1 MIALAWSAVKV
12 GYALGFGFGLAGLLG
27 WVERKQ
33 SAVLQDRIGANRA
46 DIFGWRIIGL
56 FHPLADGIKLMTKE
70 DFVPRGVL
78 RPFHGLAPALSLGC
92 GLLCLAALPFG
103 GEFQMAG
110 RTWSLQ
116 PWPSPVGLVYVLA
129 FLGLGVHGVVM
140 AGYASGSNYGLLGG
154 LRGAAQMVAY
164 EVCMAAVLA
173 GPMFLYGTLDLQ
185 EAVRA
190 QGRLIGGVLPAWGVF
205 TQPLAFLL
213 FLVAGTA
220 ASKRIPF
227 DLPEGES
234 EIVGYHVEYAGM
246 KFGMFMISDFVENI
260 VVCGLGAAL
269 FLGGWQVPF
278 VSLAGPLGAVLMLAA
293 FLAKTCALLFLLM
306 QVRWTLPRLR
316 FDQLLDLGWKSLLPL
331 ALANFMLTVW
341 AVWLLRRLSWL

>member
-1 MIALAWSAVKV
+1 MMLLLWSAVKV
-12 GYALGFGFGLAGLLG
+12 GGALGFGLGLAGFLG

-46 DIFGWRIIGL
+46 DIFGLRIIGL
-56 FHPLADGIKLMTKE
+56 FHPVADGIKLMTKE
-70 DFVPRGVL
+70 DFVPQNVL
-78 RPFHGLAPALSLGC
+78 RPFHALAPALSLGC
-92 GLLCLAALPFG
+92 CLICLAALPFG
-103 GEFQMAG
+103 GDVEVAN

-116 PWPSPVGLVYVLA
+116 PLASPVGLVYVLA
-129 FLGLGVHGVVM
+129 FMGLGVHGVVM
-140 AGYASGSNYGLLGG
+140 AGYASDSNYGLLGG

-164 EVCMAAVLA
+164 EVCMAAILA

-185 EAVRA
+185 EAVRW
-190 QGRLIGGVLPAWGVF
+190 QGRLLGGFLPAWGVF

-227 DLPEGES
+227 DLR
-234 EIVGYHVEYAGM
+234 YHVEYSGM
-246 KFGMFMISDFVENI
+246 KFGMFMMSDFVENI

-278 VSLAGPLGAVLMLAA
+278 VHLSGLLGALVMLVS
-293 FLAKTCALLFLLM
+293 FSVKTCALLFLLM

-331 ALANFMLTVW
+331 ALANFIITVW
-341 AVWLLRRLSWL
+341 GCYLWR

>member
-1 MIALAWSAVKV
+1 MILAAWALAKV
-12 GYALGFGFGLAGLLG
+12 AGALGFGLGLAGLLG

-46 DIFGWRIIGL
+46 DILGLRVIGL
-56 FHPLADGIKLMTKE
+56 FHPIADALKLMSKE
-70 DFVPRGVL
+70 DFVPARALGV
-78 RPFHGLAPALSLGC
+78 FHAAAPALSLGC

-103 GEFQMAG
+103 GTVEALG

-116 PWPSPVGLVYVLA
+116 PWASPAGLLYVMALLA
-129 FLGLGVHGVVM
+129 VGVHGVVM

-164 EVCMAAVLA
+164 EVCTAAILA

-185 EAVRA
+185 QAVRW
-190 QGRLIGGVLPAWGVF
+190 QGRLLAGVLPAWGVF
-205 TQPLAFLL
+205 TQPLAFVL
-213 FLVAGTA
+213 FLAAGMA

-234 EIVGYHVEYAGM
+234 EIVGYHVAYSGM
-246 KFGMFMISDFVENI
+246 KFGMFMMADFIENI
-260 VVCGLGAAL
+260 VVCGLGTTL
-269 FLGGWQVPF
+269 FLGGWQIPF
-278 VSLAGPLGAVLMLAA
+278 VALTGPLGGALMVAS
-293 FLAKTCALLFLLM
+293 FSAKTCALLFLLM

-316 FDQLLDLGWKSLLPL
+316 FDQLLDLGWKSVLPL
-331 ALANFMLTVW
+331 ALFNFLATVW
-341 AVWLLRRLSWL
+341 GVYLWR

>member
-1 MIALAWSAVKV
+1 MIPLAWSAAMV
-12 GYALGFGFGLAGLLG
+12 GYALVFGLGLAGFLG

-46 DIFGWRIIGL
+46 DVFGWRIIGL
-56 FHPLADGIKLMTKE
+56 FHPVADGIKLMTKE
-70 DFVPRGVL
+70 DFVPRHVL

-92 GLLCLAALPFG
+92 CLACLAALPFG
-103 GEFQMAG
+103 GEFQAFG
-110 RTWSLQ
+110 RAWNLQ
-116 PWPSPVGLVYVLA
+116 PWPSPVGLVYILA
-129 FLGLGVHGVVM
+129 LLGLGVHGVIM
-140 AGYASGSNYGLLGG
+140 AGYAANSNYGLLGG

-190 QGRLIGGVLPAWGVF
+190 QGRLIAGILPAWGVF

-213 FLVAGTA
+213 FLVAGMA

-234 EIVGYHVEYAGM
+234 EIVGYHVEYSGM
-246 KFGMFMISDFVENI
+246 KFGMFMMSDFIENI

-278 VSLAGPLGAVLMLAA
+278 VALTGPLGGAIMLAS
-293 FLAKTCALLFLLM
+293 FFAKTCALLFLLM

-331 ALANFMLTVW
+331 SLANFLLTVW
-341 AVWLLRRLSWL
+341 GCYLWR